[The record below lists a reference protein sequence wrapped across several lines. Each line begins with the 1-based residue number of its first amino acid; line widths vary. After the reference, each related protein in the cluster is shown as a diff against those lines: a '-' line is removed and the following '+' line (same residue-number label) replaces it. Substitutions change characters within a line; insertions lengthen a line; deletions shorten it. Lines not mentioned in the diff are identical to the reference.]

1 MVAAL
6 FDPAIHGRTCRY
18 EGTPPRI
25 TTQPVGLWQ
34 LVVGRSLVI
43 SICLGGVASYH
54 LSQLHYGLISRW
66 LILFF
71 SKPVMV

>member
-18 EGTPPRI
+18 AGTPPRI

-34 LVVGRSLVI
+34 LVVGKSLVI
-43 SICLGGVASYH
+43 SICLGDVASYH
-54 LSQLHYGLISRW
+54 LS
-66 LILFF
+66 
-71 SKPVMV
+71 